1 LKSFIT
7 AGHADIINDS
17 VTRIYEEMIYNRDVK
32 EATKLLDAIEKAI
45 DSDDFDDLQD
55 IILQNS
61 SPPGTPA

>member
-1 LKSFIT
+1 
-7 AGHADIINDS
+7 
-17 VTRIYEEMIYNRDVK
+17 MIYNRDVK